1 MTDIDTHVVGV
12 FFAEDSTS
20 PDLLLKKVEL
30 GFFGRFD
37 FHNQKSVLTLVEEL
51 RQVAVPQ
58 QNGSHV
64 AGVLIGIN
72 SLARLEVLV
81 DDVKALSA
89 FHHPTSIEL
98 SFGGE
103 LEPTAEVILRQPFS
117 DGAGDF
123 AVELSEQG
131 SASSERLE
139 AGGR

>member
-81 DDVKALSA
+81 DDVQALSA
-89 FHHPTSIEL
+89 FHHPTSIL
-98 SFGGE
+98 VPRRVGADGRGRSPAAVFGWCW
-103 LEPTAEVILRQPFS
+103 R
-117 DGAGDF
+117 F

-131 SASSERLE
+131 SASSERLK
-139 AGGR
+139 AGGL